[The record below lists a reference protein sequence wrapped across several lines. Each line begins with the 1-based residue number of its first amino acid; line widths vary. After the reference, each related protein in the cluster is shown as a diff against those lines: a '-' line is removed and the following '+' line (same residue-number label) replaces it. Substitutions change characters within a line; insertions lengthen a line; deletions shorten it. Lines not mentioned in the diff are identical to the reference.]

1 MTRFWSSLHCL
12 LVLWFWP
19 ILTTGTPSPTL
30 AYDTQQWPSLGYDGT
45 IIAVSRFDNGR
56 AQAYDS
62 AVALTI
68 IRKIIQAARPSGFYD
83 KFANF
88 LAAEGGIQT
97 LDASAIRFSQSSVN
111 NVGEIADSMAANG
124 WQGSPVTVVRMADG
138 SLTTVDNTRVLA
150 AGLTGT
156 PVQATIFDAG
166 ASIDASQAIRFVGP
180 NGGLPTTWGD
190 AVLNRIGNQNS
201 LFRTTYPSGSPVTG
215 LSSW

>member
-1 MTRFWSSLHCL
+1 MSAAKKIILLLWLVIVASLGNASA
-12 LVLWFWP
+12 
-19 ILTTGTPSPTL
+19 LTPGTTETCVGEKTFETL
-30 AYDTQQWPSLGYDGT
+30 ATRQAEPLATAGRHQENEGAGYDN
-45 IIAVSRFDNGR
+45 VS
-56 AQAYDS
+56 AS
-62 AVALTI
+62 L
-68 IRKIIQAARPSGFYD
+68 
-83 KFANF
+83 
-88 LAAEGGIQT
+88 LAAEEGVQT

-124 WQGSPVTVVRMADG
+124 WKGSPVTVVRMADG

-180 NGGLPTTWGD
+180 NGGLPTTWGE

-201 LFRTTYPSGSPVTG
+201 LYRATYPSGSPVTG

>member
-1 MTRFWSSLHCL
+1 VSAAKKIILLLWLVIVASLGNASA
-12 LVLWFWP
+12 
-19 ILTTGTPSPTL
+19 LTPGTTETCVGEKTFETL
-30 AYDTQQWPSLGYDGT
+30 ATRQAEPLETAGRHQENGSRSYEVAPDSL
-45 IIAVSRFDNGR
+45 
-56 AQAYDS
+56 
-62 AVALTI
+62 
-68 IRKIIQAARPSGFYD
+68 
-83 KFANF
+83 
-88 LAAEGGIQT
+88 LAAKAAKAAEEGVQT

-124 WQGSPVTVVRMADG
+124 WKGSPVTVVRMADG

-180 NGGLPTTWGD
+180 NGGLPTTWGE

-201 LFRTTYPSGSPVTG
+201 LYRATYPSGSPVTG